1 MRPPS
6 PSPALGRPRRLEV
19 GDLRGIL
26 PRPRVRRLA
35 SGLTLCVIE
44 SHRVP
49 VVATAVVYRA
59 GSRDETPG
67 LGGTAHF
74 LEHMM
79 FKGSERFGTGEIDR
93 MTRALGGSNNA
104 FTSHDSTLYYFTFA
118 ADRWRRAL
126 EVEADRMAGLVLDP
140 REVASERQVILEE
153 IAMYEGEPWDALD
166 RAVTEAFFA
175 PHPYG
180 RPVLGTREDLAAID
194 GDVLRDFHRRFY
206 RPANA
211 VLVVAGDVDAAVDEQ
226 VEEAFAGLD
235 GAPAAGAPAAGA
247 PAAGAPAADNR
258 PDARPRDPAGSLRR
272 LERRQ
277 GEVPRMLLVFPAP
290 AATDPDH
297 VALTLLASVLGNG
310 RSSRLHRALVDEGQ
324 LCVWVS
330 ADLHE
335 TVDPGAVSVALEV
348 VPGVDPSRVEAEVL
362 RQIDRLREQGPSD
375 DEVARAKRI
384 IAADWVFAHEKVH
397 QQAFLAGT
405 VLALFDLEHP
415 WRYFERLLAAEA
427 ADLGDAAARYLRPSA
442 GVLGW
447 SLPRA

>member
-1 MRPPS
+1 MRPPL
-6 PSPALGRPRRLEV
+6 PSPVPGRPRRIEV
-19 GDLRGIL
+19 SDLRGVL
-26 PRPRVRRLA
+26 PRPRIRRLDN
-35 SGLTLCVIE
+35 GLTLCVIE

-59 GSRDETPG
+59 GTRDESPG
-67 LGGTAHF
+67 SGGAAHF

-93 MTRALGGSNNA
+93 LTRALGGSNNA

-118 ADRWRRAL
+118 ADRWQRAL

-140 REVASERQVILEE
+140 REVASERQVIVEE

-166 RAVTEAFFA
+166 RAVTSELFA

-180 RPVLGTREDLAAID
+180 RPVLGTREELEAID
-194 GDVLRDFHRRFY
+194 AGVLRDFHRRLY

-211 VLVVAGDVDAAVDEQ
+211 VLVVAGDVDAAVDER
-226 VEEAFAGLD
+226 VEEAFGGLE
-235 GAPAAGAPAAGA
+235 GGPPEPATS
-247 PAAGAPAADNR
+247 R
-258 PDARPRDPAGSLRR
+258 VSPRDPGVSLRR

-277 GEVPRMLLVFPAP
+277 GEVPRMLLTFPAP

-297 VALTLLASVLGNG
+297 VALTLLVSVLGNG

-348 VPGVDPSRVEAEVL
+348 VPGVDPARVEAEVL
-362 RQIDRLREQGPSD
+362 RQIDLLRERGPGD

-384 IAADWVFAHEKVH
+384 LTADWVFAHEKVH
-397 QQAFLAGT
+397 QQAFLAGSA
-405 VLALFDLEHP
+405 LALFDLEHP
-415 WRYFERLLAAEA
+415 WRTFDRLLAAEVGDLA
-427 ADLGDAAARYLRPSA
+427 ATATRYLTPA
-442 GVLGW
+442 DGVLGW
-447 SLPRA
+447 SRPGE